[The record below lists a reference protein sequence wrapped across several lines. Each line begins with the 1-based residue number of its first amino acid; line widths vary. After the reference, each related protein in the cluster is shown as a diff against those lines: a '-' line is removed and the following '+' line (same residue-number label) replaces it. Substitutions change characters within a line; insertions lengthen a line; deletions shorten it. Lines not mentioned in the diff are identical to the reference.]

1 MPLNLPYKILK
12 QEETEHD
19 IFFHLESLKK
29 VTFCTHCNSTNIR
42 KKDKLKNFYFDIPIR
57 AKIVGLTILAQRY
70 FCKDCKKSSREEL
83 LQIHSKHNMTERL
96 VKHIEEK
103 SLQRPFTHL
112 AEEIGC
118 TEGTIRK
125 IFKAHVETLA
135 AHNKFETPTVM
146 RIDEIHLA
154 KRARAVITNI
164 SERTIIEM
172 FKDRNKT
179 TIIKYLQGL
188 ENSHIVLNVAIDI
201 WKPYRDAINDVLPH
215 SIVVIDKFHVVKMA
229 NTALEKYRKELRASL
244 MAKQRIDL
252 KNDRFLLLKRKSK
265 LSPKEDMIV
274 SYWENNYSILA
285 KMYYLKEQF
294 FEIYE
299 ADSKEEAYTRYS
311 EFENQL
317 TSEVKHYWHEV
328 TRAVGNWH
336 KEIFAYFDYPVTNAY
351 TEAMNSVIRHVDR
364 MGRSYSFET
373 IRAKMLY
380 TKSIHKTKRPKMK
393 KRKEMDIPVFCRKE
407 VPTMNRVLP
416 FHESSYTEEETVE
429 LNFGVDMEKL
439 VIGIKKGTL
448 RFED

>member
-12 QEETEHD
+12 QEETDHD
-19 IFFHLESLKK
+19 IFFHLESLEK
-29 VTFCTHCNSTNIR
+29 VTTCTYCHSLNIR

-57 AKIVGLTILAQRY
+57 AKRVGLTIHAQRY
-70 FCKDCKKSSREEL
+70 LCKDCKKSFSEVLPE
-83 LQIHSKHNMTERL
+83 IHPKHSMTNRL

-146 RIDEIHLA
+146 GIDEIHLA

-164 SERTIIEM
+164 GERTIIEM

-188 ENSHIVLNVAIDI
+188 ENSHIVLNVAIDM
-201 WKPYRDAINDVLPH
+201 WKPYRDAVNGVLPH

-229 NTALEKYRKELRASL
+229 NSALEKYRKELRASL
-244 MAKQRIDL
+244 TTKQRIDL
-252 KNDRFLLLKRKSK
+252 KNDRFLLLKRKST
-265 LSPKEDMIV
+265 LSPKEDLIV
-274 SYWENNYSILA
+274 TYWENNYPILA
-285 KMYYLKEQF
+285 KMYLLKEQF

-299 ADSKEEAYTRYS
+299 ANSKEEAYTRYS

-336 KEIFAYFDYPVTNAY
+336 TEIFSYFDYPVTNAY

-380 TKSIHKTKRPKMK
+380 TKSIHKTQRPKMDK
-393 KRKEMDIPVFCRKE
+393 HYDLGVPTFCRKGTVMDRY
-407 VPTMNRVLP
+407 VPSKITP
-416 FHESSYTEEETVE
+416 ASEEETLD
-429 LNFGVDMEKL
+429 LNYGVDMGKL
-439 VIGIKKGTL
+439 VKEIQKGTL

>member
-12 QEETEHD
+12 QEETDHD
-19 IFFHLESLKK
+19 IFFHLETIDKPSACLL
-29 VTFCTHCNSTNIR
+29 CNSPDIR
-42 KKDKLKNFYFDIPIR
+42 KKDKLKNFYFDIHVR
-57 AKIVGLTILAQRY
+57 GKRVGLSIYAQRY
-70 FCKDCKKSSREEL
+70 LCKSCKKSFKEVLPE
-83 LQIHSKHNMTERL
+83 IHSKHSMTNRL
-96 VKHIEEK
+96 VKYIEEK

-125 IFKAHVETLA
+125 IFRNHRDTLA
-135 AHNKFETPTVM
+135 AQIKFETPKVM
-146 RIDEIHLA
+146 GIDEIHLA

-164 SERTIIEM
+164 NERTIIEM

-179 TIIKYLQGL
+179 TIIKYLESL
-188 ENSHIVLNVAIDI
+188 ENSHIVLNVAIDM
-201 WKPYRDAINDVLPH
+201 WKPYKDAVNGVLPH

-229 NTALEKYRKELRASL
+229 NSALEKYRKELRASL
-244 MAKQRIDL
+244 TSKQRIDL
-252 KNDRFLLLKRKSK
+252 KNDRFLLLKRKST

-274 SYWENNYSILA
+274 SYWENNYPILA

-299 ADSKEEAYTRYS
+299 ANSKEEAYTRYS

-317 TSEVKHYWHEV
+317 TQEVKPYWYEV

-336 KEIFAYFDYPVTNAY
+336 TEIFAYFDYPVTNAY

-380 TKSIHKTKRPKMK
+380 TKSIHKTKRPKMNKQYDLGIPAFCK
-393 KRKEMDIPVFCRKE
+393 KTTPSIGRYLPPQSVDIV
-407 VPTMNRVLP
+407 
-416 FHESSYTEEETVE
+416 EEK
-429 LNFGVDMEKL
+429 NKDINYGVDMEKL
-439 VIGIKKGTL
+439 VKEIQKGTL
-448 RFED
+448 RFEE

>member
-12 QEETEHD
+12 QEETDHD
-19 IFFHLESLKK
+19 IFFHLESLIK
-29 VTFCTHCNSTNIR
+29 VTTCKHCTSEDIR

-57 AKIVGLTILAQRY
+57 AKRVGLTIHVQRY
-70 FCKDCKKSSREEL
+70 FCKVCNKSFKETLPE
-83 LQIHSKHNMTERL
+83 IHSTHSMTNRL
-96 VKHIEEK
+96 VKYIDEK

-125 IFKAHVETLA
+125 IFRNHRDTLA
-135 AHNKFETPTVM
+135 AQIKFETPKVM
-146 RIDEIHLA
+146 GIDEIHLA

-164 SERTIIEM
+164 GERTIIEM

-179 TIIKYLQGL
+179 TIINYLQGL
-188 ENSHIVLNVAIDI
+188 ENSHIVLNVAIDM
-201 WKPYRDAINDVLPH
+201 WKPYKDAVHAVLPH
-215 SIVVIDKFHVVKMA
+215 STVVIDKFHVVKMA

-244 MAKQRIDL
+244 TAKQRIDL
-252 KNDRFLLLKRKSK
+252 KNDRFLLLKRKST

-274 SYWENNYSILA
+274 SYWENNYPILA
-285 KMYYLKEQF
+285 KMYLLKEQF
-294 FEIYE
+294 FEIYDAE
-299 ADSKEEAYTRYS
+299 SKEEAYNRYS

-317 TSEVKHYWHEV
+317 TGEVKHYWHEV

-336 KEIFAYFDYPVTNAY
+336 TEIFAYFDYPVTNAY

-380 TKSIHKTKRPKMK
+380 TKSIHKTQRPKMN
-393 KRKEMDIPVFCRKE
+393 KRYDLGMPAFCRKAA
-407 VPTMNRVLP
+407 PSMGRYLP
-416 FHESSYTEEETVE
+416 PQSADIIEEETRD
-429 LNFGVDMEKL
+429 LNYGVDMEKL
-439 VIGIKKGTL
+439 VKEIQKGTL

>member
-1 MPLNLPYKILK
+1 MPLNLPYKILNQK
-12 QEETEHD
+12 ETGHD
-19 IFFHLESLKK
+19 IFFHLETLDKPK
-29 VTFCTHCNSTNIR
+29 GCPLCTSVDIR

-57 AKIVGLTILAQRY
+57 GKRVGLHIHAQRY
-70 FCKDCKKSSREEL
+70 LCKSCKKSFREQL
-83 LQIHSKHNMTERL
+83 PQIHPKHNMTARL
-96 VKHIEEK
+96 VKYIKEK

-135 AHNKFETPTVM
+135 TQNKFETPTVM
-146 RIDEIHLA
+146 GIDEIHLA

-164 SERTIIEM
+164 NEKTIIEM
-172 FKDRNKT
+172 FKDRNKA

-188 ENSHIVLNVAIDI
+188 ENSHIVLNVAIDM
-201 WKPYRDAINDVLPH
+201 WKPYRDAVNGVLPH

-229 NTALEKYRKELRASL
+229 NSALEKYRKELRASL
-244 MAKQRIDL
+244 TIKQRIDL
-252 KNDRFLLLKRKSK
+252 KNDRFLLLKRKST
-265 LSPKEDMIV
+265 LSPKEALIV
-274 SYWENNYSILA
+274 SYWENNYPILA
-285 KMYYLKEQF
+285 KMYLLKEQF

-299 ADSKEEAYTRYS
+299 AKTKEEAYTRYS

-317 TSEVKHYWHEV
+317 TSEVKHYWHDV

-336 KEIFAYFDYPVTNAY
+336 NEIFAYFDYPVTNAY

-380 TKSIHKTKRPKMK
+380 TKSVHKIKRPKMSK
-393 KRKEMDIPVFCRKE
+393 HRDLDTTTFCRKKISIGKH
-407 VPTMNRVLP
+407 
-416 FHESSYTEEETVE
+416 FHSGFTSPMSEKTKDINY
-429 LNFGVDMEKL
+429 GVAMEKL
-439 VIGIKKGTL
+439 VNMIKKGTL
-448 RFED
+448 RFDE

>member
-1 MPLNLPYKILK
+1 MPLNLPYKLLK
-12 QEETEHD
+12 QEETDHD
-19 IFFHLESLKK
+19 IFFHLETLDKSSTCLL
-29 VTFCTHCNSTNIR
+29 CNDKNIR
-42 KKDKLKNFYFDIPIR
+42 KKDKLKNFYFDISSR
-57 AKIVGLTILAQRY
+57 GKRVGLTIHAQRY
-70 FCKDCKKSSREEL
+70 FCKSCKKSFREVL
-83 LQIHSKHNMTERL
+83 PQIHTKHNMTERL
-96 VKHIEEK
+96 VKYIEEK

-118 TEGTIRK
+118 TEGTVRK
-125 IFKAHVETLA
+125 IFKSHIESLA
-135 AHNKFETPTVM
+135 AQNKFETPKVM
-146 RIDEIHLA
+146 GIDEIHLA

-188 ENSHIVLNVAIDI
+188 ENSHIVLNVAIDM
-201 WKPYRDAINDVLPH
+201 WKPYKDAVNAMMPH
-215 SIVVIDKFHVVKMA
+215 SIVVIDKFHVVKLA
-229 NTALEKYRKELRASL
+229 NSALEKYRKELRASL
-244 MAKQRIDL
+244 TTKQRIDL
-252 KNDRFLLLKRKSK
+252 KNDRFLLLKRKST

-274 SYWENNYSILA
+274 SYWENNYPILA

-299 ADSKEEAYTRYS
+299 AKSKEEAYTRYS

-317 TSEVKHYWHEV
+317 TQEVKPYWSELI
-328 TRAVGNWH
+328 RAVGNWH
-336 KEIFAYFDYPVTNAY
+336 TEIFAFFDYPVTNAY

-380 TKSIHKTKRPKMK
+380 TKSIHKTKRPKINK
-393 KRKEMDIPVFCRKE
+393 NYDLGSPAFCRK
-407 VPTMNRVLP
+407 VTPTMDRALP
-416 FHESSYTEEETVE
+416 PQILEESKVINY
-429 LNFGVDMEKL
+429 GVDMKKL
-439 VIGIKKGTL
+439 VKEIQKGTL

>member
-1 MPLNLPYKILK
+1 MPLNLPYKLLK
-12 QEETEHD
+12 QEETDHD
-19 IFFHLESLKK
+19 IFFHLETLDK
-29 VTFCTHCNSTNIR
+29 TTTCLLCNSEYIR
-42 KKDKLKNFYFDIPIR
+42 KKDKLKNFYFDISSR
-57 AKIVGLTILAQRY
+57 GKRVGLAIHAQRY
-70 FCKDCKKSSREEL
+70 FCKTCKKSFREVL
-83 LQIHSKHNMTERL
+83 PQIHDKHNMTERL
-96 VKHIEEK
+96 VKYIEEK

-125 IFKAHVETLA
+125 IFKTHVKTLEA
-135 AHNKFETPTVM
+135 LNKFETPVVM
-146 RIDEIHLA
+146 GIDEIHLA

-179 TIIKYLQGL
+179 TIIKYLQSL
-188 ENSHIVLNVAIDI
+188 ENSHIVMNVAIDM
-201 WKPYRDAINDVLPH
+201 WKPYRDAVNDVLPH

-229 NTALEKYRKELRASL
+229 NSALEKYRKELRASL
-244 MAKQRIDL
+244 TTKQRIDL
-252 KNDRFLLLKRKSK
+252 KNDRFLLLKRKST
-265 LSPKEDMIV
+265 LSPKEDFIV
-274 SYWENNYSILA
+274 SYWENNYPILA
-285 KMYYLKEQF
+285 KMYLLKEQF

-299 ADSKEEAYTRYS
+299 AKSKEEAYTRYS

-380 TKSIHKTKRPKMK
+380 TKSIHKTQRPKMDK
-393 KRKEMDIPVFCRKE
+393 HYDLGVPTFCRKGTVMDRY
-407 VPTMNRVLP
+407 VPPKNTSPIKGV
-416 FHESSYTEEETVE
+416 SKD
-429 LNFGVDMEKL
+429 LNYGVDMDKL
-439 VIGIKKGTL
+439 VNEIKKGTL

>member
-1 MPLNLPYKILK
+1 MPLNLPYEILK

-19 IFFHLESLKK
+19 IFFHLETLEKPK
-29 VTFCTHCNSTNIR
+29 CCLLCNSNIFR
-42 KKDKLKNFYFDIPIR
+42 KHLNRKQFYFDLPVR
-57 AKIVGLTILAQRY
+57 TKRVGLYIKRQRY
-70 FCKDCKKSSREEL
+70 LCKECNKSFLEVL
-83 LQIHSKHNMTERL
+83 PKIHPKHNMTNRL
-96 VKHIEEK
+96 VEYIEKK

-125 IFKAHVETLA
+125 IFKSHIKTLA
-135 AHNKFETPTVM
+135 AQNKFETPIVM
-146 RIDEIHLA
+146 GIDEIHLA

-164 SERTIIEM
+164 NEKTIIEM

-188 ENSHIVLNVAIDI
+188 ENSHTVLNVAIDM
-201 WKPYRDAINDVLPH
+201 WKPYRDAVNGVLPH

-229 NTALEKYRKELRASL
+229 NSALEKYRKELRASL
-244 MAKQRIDL
+244 TAKQRIDL
-252 KNDRFLLLKRKSK
+252 KNDRFLLLKRKST
-265 LSPKEDMIV
+265 LSPKEDLIV
-274 SYWENNYSILA
+274 SYWENNYPILA
-285 KMYYLKEQF
+285 KMYLLKEQF

-299 ADSKEEAYTRYS
+299 ANSKEEAYTRYS

-317 TSEVKHYWHEV
+317 TSEIKHYWHEV
-328 TRAVGNWH
+328 TRTVGNWH
-336 KEIFAYFDYPVTNAY
+336 TEIFAYFDCPVTNVY

-380 TKSIHKTKRPKMK
+380 TKTIHKTKRPKMK
-393 KRKEMDIPVFCRKE
+393 KQSDLDIPAFCRKTTVMDRY
-407 VPTMNRVLP
+407 VPSKITSKVDN
-416 FHESSYTEEETVE
+416 EIKDINY
-429 LNFGVDMEKL
+429 GVDMEKL
-439 VIGIKKGTL
+439 VSEIRKGTL

>member
-1 MPLNLPYKILK
+1 MPLNLPYKVFK
-12 QEETEHD
+12 QEETHND
-19 IFFHLESLKK
+19 IFFHLETIEKPTTCPL
-29 VTFCTHCNSTNIR
+29 CNTLDIR

-57 AKIVGLTILAQRY
+57 AKRVGLTIHAQRY
-70 FCKDCKKSSREEL
+70 FCKTCKKSFREDL
-83 LQIHSKHNMTERL
+83 PQIHPTHNMTSRL
-96 VKHIEEK
+96 VKYIKEK

-125 IFKAHVETLA
+125 IFKSHVETLA
-135 AHNKFETPTVM
+135 TQNKFETPVVM
-146 RIDEIHLA
+146 GIDEIHLA

-188 ENSHIVLNVAIDI
+188 ENSHIVLNVAIDM
-201 WKPYRDAINDVLPH
+201 WKPYKDAVNAIMPH
-215 SIVVIDKFHVVKMA
+215 SVVVVDKFHVLKMA
-229 NTALEKYRKELRASL
+229 NSALEKYRKELRASL
-244 MAKQRIDL
+244 ATKQRIDL
-252 KNDRFLLLKRKSK
+252 KNDRFLLLKRKST
-265 LSPKEDMIV
+265 LSPKEDLIV
-274 SYWENNYSILA
+274 SYWENNYPILA
-285 KMYYLKEQF
+285 KMYLLKEQF

-299 ADSKEEAYTRYS
+299 AQTKEEAYIRYS

-317 TSEVKHYWHEV
+317 TSEIKHYWHEV

-336 KEIFAYFDYPVTNAY
+336 TEIFAYFDYPVTNAY

-380 TKSIHKTKRPKMK
+380 TKSIHKTQRPKMDK
-393 KRKEMDIPVFCRKE
+393 HYDLCVPTFCRKGTVMDKY
-407 VPTMNRVLP
+407 VPSKIASPVKKI
-416 FHESSYTEEETVE
+416 SKE
-429 LNFGVDMEKL
+429 LNYGVDMDKL
-439 VIGIKKGTL
+439 VKEIKKGTL
-448 RFED
+448 RFDD